1 MLRGSKSPGPIDEA
15 AIPLHAMRRFSNE
28 VSFNGEAAGEQN
40 EDGEQD
46 IDPLLPSEGGYL
58 ARVKA
63 EIEHELGGA
72 SGDTAYDRMY
82 LPFLRTQKCPLALS
96 LLSSS
101 FFGSSFHVRVTCG
114 IFCCENVSGGQT
126 EYRNLHSRLGKSKI
140 VNKAIQDIGIGRY
153 QWHLFSLC
161 GMGWLADNL
170 WMQGLALV
178 LPQLSPEFGVSSSN
192 VRYTTM
198 ITYIGLS
205 FGSTFWGIASD
216 IIGRR
221 PAFNI
226 TLFLCG
232 LFGTMIALGP
242 TWITTSLL
250 FACMGLG
257 VGGNLPV
264 DGALFLE
271 FLPFE
276 SNKLLTLLSVWWPVG
291 QLIASIR

>member
-1 MLRGSKSPGPIDEA
+1 MASIRSVRYGMASRQVRGS
-15 AIPLHAMRRFSNE
+15 R
-28 VSFNGEAAGEQN
+28 
-40 EDGEQD
+40 
-46 IDPLLPSEGGYL
+46 
-58 ARVKA
+58 
-63 EIEHELGGA
+63 
-72 SGDTAYDRMY
+72 T
-82 LPFLRTQKCPLALS
+82 LRIYQLT
-96 LLSSS
+96 SSS
-101 FFGSSFHVRVTCG
+101 
-114 IFCCENVSGGQT
+114 
-126 EYRNLHSRLGKSKI
+126 
-140 VNKAIQDIGIGRY
+140 
-153 QWHLFSLC
+153 
-161 GMGWLADNL
+161 L

-178 LPQLSPEFGVSSSN
+178 LPQLTPEFGVSSST

-232 LFGTMIALGP
+232 LFGTLVALGP
-242 TWITTSLL
+242 SWAVTCIL
-250 FACMGLG
+250 FALMGLG

-291 QLIASIR
+291 QLIASIRMLSWPPLDVH